1 MTVSEKELLALRAEV
16 KASPVPAHVAIV
28 MDGNGRWAEARG
40 LTRIAGHR
48 EGSESVRAV
57 TREAR
62 RLGVRFLTLYA
73 FSAQNWQR
81 PPDEVEALMDLLRE
95 YLLKERAE
103 LVDNQVRL
111 SAIGDIDKLPPRV
124 TEPLAELRAAT
135 LAKASERP
143 NEMVLTLALS
153 YGSREEIVSAVRRL
167 AAGAAAGRV
176 KPDDIDEAD
185 LAKGLWTADLPDP
198 DLIIRTGGERRLS
211 NYLLWQGAYAEL
223 CFVDTPWPDFR
234 EMGLLSTL
242 REYQGRERRFGMT
255 SAQVA
260 AGRGPA

>member
-1 MTVSEKELLALRAEV
+1 MTGTERQLADLRAEV

-40 LTRIAGHR
+40 LARIAGHR

-62 RLGVRFLTLYA
+62 RVGVRCLTLYA
-73 FSAQNWQR
+73 FSAQNWLR

-103 LVDNQVRL
+103 LMDNQVRL
-111 SAIGDIDKLPPRV
+111 SAIGEIDKLPARV
-124 TEPLAELRAAT
+124 TEPLAELRVAT
-135 LAKASERP
+135 SARP
-143 NEMVLTLALS
+143 TEMVLTLALS
-153 YGSREEIVSAVRRL
+153 YGSREEIVSAARRL
-167 AAGAAAGRV
+167 AVEAVAGRV
-176 KPDDIDEAD
+176 KPADIDEDA
-185 LAKGLWTADLPDP
+185 LAKGLWSADLPDP

-211 NYLLWQGAYAEL
+211 NYLLWQGTYAEL
-223 CFVDTPWPDFR
+223 CFVETPWPEFR
-234 EMGLLSTL
+234 ELDLLSTL
-242 REYQGRERRFGMT
+242 REFQHRERRFGMT

-260 AGRGPA
+260 AGKGPA